1 MDAAVGGDSFIFIYF
16 HHHVRPLRK
25 MNRPGF
31 SRAWE
36 KRRLRPARRRRRVT
50 LGATARAMGCGAS
63 TSKHGAASVLTV
75 QYQDSPASPRVDAK
89 TMRRIRRRSCAVH
102 KLSVSPVA
110 KSQRTVTRFVP
121 TTRDEEDGDGDEA

>member
-1 MDAAVGGDSFIFIYF
+1 
-16 HHHVRPLRK
+16 
-25 MNRPGF
+25 
-31 SRAWE
+31 
-36 KRRLRPARRRRRVT
+36 
-50 LGATARAMGCGAS
+50 MGCGAS

-102 KLSVSPVA
+102 KLSVSPA

-121 TTRDEEDGDGDEA
+121 TTRDEEDDDVDNEEEEEEA